1 MPSAQLANWQGKSK
15 PVIIDLDTIATG
27 SAETCSYVCAA
38 DPSGHAFIQR
48 ILSR

>member
-27 SAETCSYVCAA
+27 SAETYSYVCAA
-38 DPSGHAFIQR
+38 DPSGHALF
-48 ILSR
+48 SVF